1 VSAGWAARMQGALA
15 ATLAN
20 PGWWAIALAA
30 FLVRGG
36 AVLLVLPL
44 FTLPTSASLTTLLAP
59 PLEALI
65 LGRPSIEGAVVV
77 AAVVTLVLLVL
88 AALGVAGA
96 WLDLALVREATDDEE
111 LELGWAPRRTSPLTA
126 LRVRL
131 AAHVPTLLAAG
142 YGAIRLSL
150 ATRDELLEPGDPA
163 LAMAARILL
172 RAPDALLAVGLA
184 WLVGEAV
191 GALAARRVAAGEPIA
206 GALRRSA
213 RHVLGARGLATIVLT
228 TALLL
233 ALLVPFVL
241 AIARAWANVRDSLG
255 LGLDQVATSAA
266 LLLLVSTWILGLS
279 LLGAVL
285 AFRATAWTVQVGSVP
300 SRAPEGI
307 PDAAREGSPG

>member
-1 VSAGWAARMQGALA
+1 MQAALA
-15 ATLAN
+15 ATLAH
-20 PGWWAIALAA
+20 PAWWAIALAA

-65 LGRPSIEGAVVV
+65 LGRPSIEGAAV
-77 AAVVTLVLLVL
+77 AAGLVLFLLGVL
-88 AALGVAGA
+88 ALLGVAGA
-96 WLDLALVREATDDEE
+96 WLDLALVREAAEDDE
-111 LELGWAPRRTSPLTA
+111 LELGWTPRRGSPLLA

-131 AAHVPTLLAAG
+131 AAHLPTLLAAA
-142 YGAIRLSL
+142 YAAVRLSF

-163 LAMAARILL
+163 LAMAVRVLL

-184 WLVGEAV
+184 WLGGETV

-206 GALRRSA
+206 GALARSA
-213 RHVLGARGLATIVLT
+213 RQVLGARGVATTIIT
-228 TALLL
+228 TGTLV
-233 ALLVPFVL
+233 ALLVPFLL
-241 AIARAWANVRDSLG
+241 AIGRAWANVRDSLG
-255 LGLDQVATSAA
+255 LGLDAVAISAS

-285 AFRATAWTVQVGSVP
+285 AFRATAWTILVASLP
-300 SRAPEGI
+300 ARAWEAI
-307 PDAAREGSPG
+307 PDAAHEGSPG